1 MENSMKNFYR
11 TFIVYSSLLINNVNF
26 YLSCSTRET
35 SEIIFSLISKNK
47 PKISFEELKK
57 SLISR
62 QNQELMSFF
71 PYFNCFEL
79 VSLGDDLMNFRD
91 IGSWNK
97 EKIIR
102 LINTVLGNNF
112 NEMTIR
118 SVNYL
123 MKIGK
128 ILK

>member
-1 MENSMKNFYR
+1 MKNFYR
-11 TFIVYSSLLINNVNF
+11 TFIVYSSLLINSVNF

-47 PKISFEELKK
+47 PKISFEELKRN
-57 SLISR
+57 LILR

-71 PYFNCFEL
+71 PYFNCFDL
-79 VSLGDDLMNFRD
+79 VSLGDDLRDFRD

-97 EKIIR
+97 ERIIK
-102 LINTVLGNNF
+102 LINTVLGKNF
-112 NEMTIR
+112 NEMNIR

-128 ILK
+128 IIK

>member
-1 MENSMKNFYR
+1 MKNFYR
-11 TFIVYSSLLINNVNF
+11 TFIVYSSLLINSVNF

-47 PKISFEELKK
+47 PKISFEELKRN
-57 SLISR
+57 LILR

-71 PYFNCFEL
+71 PYFNWFDL
-79 VSLGDDLMNFRD
+79 VSLGDDLRDFRD

-97 EKIIR
+97 ERIIK
-102 LINTVLGNNF
+102 LINTVLGKNF
-112 NEMTIR
+112 NEMNIR

-128 ILK
+128 IIK